1 MAYKAN
7 ISFSGKIS
15 MIKGEVREIIDQE
28 VAKDLVRAGYVTDL
42 SEKQKATATAK
53 ASKKSKAGDSDDE

>member
-7 ISFSGKIS
+7 LSFSGKIS
-15 MIKGEVREIIDQE
+15 MVKGEVREIIDEE

-53 ASKKSKAGDSDDE
+53 ASKKSSKAGDSDE